1 MSDNN
6 ETNPLARVD
15 RKTASKLNPAI
26 DEDDARGTCANVS
39 IAMGALG
46 NAVRNYDFNADA
58 FGLLQDML
66 AAALW
71 FELQPHEE
79 AKPEEKEAPVKRVK

>member
-1 MSDNN
+1 MTN
-6 ETNPLARVD
+6 ETPIPRVGL
-15 RKTASKLNPAI
+15 KTASKINPAI
-26 DEDDARGTCANVS
+26 CDIDTRGTCANVS

-71 FELQPHEE
+71 FELQSDQEG
-79 AKPEEKEAPVKRVK
+79 KPEPSEAPVKRVK